1 MPPHAY
7 HLQLRIDRA
16 KRLLAAGSAPA
27 RVANDSG
34 FVDQSHLTRHFRK
47 WVGVTPG
54 AYARAVIA

>member
-1 MPPHAY
+1 
-7 HLQLRIDRA
+7 
-16 KRLLAAGSAPA
+16 
-27 RVANDSG
+27 VANDSG